1 MSVSIKVAEVV
12 RMIQICKLLVQ
23 IPITMSS
30 SSSNTNYSIV
40 TMFSGPNVNKSRDP
54 IDEPNAWIIYSGGII
69 SGVVLLELIL
79 VLLVVICRKY
89 QIRRKERAE
98 QEHVYYVRRGE
109 RQSTFDFT
117 GNFASR
123 ATYKDSIAS
132 EVEPQSRSNIAYN
145 VVTASNIASEVE
157 PQSRSNIAYNVVTAS
172 NIASEVEPQSRSNI
186 AYNVVT
192 ASNIASEVEPQSRS
206 NIAYNVVS
214 VPSSGPSAA
223 HCDDHTSRELET
235 LERDKVTA
243 KEQAKETQSKQ
254 KEYPNI
260 VVTGPVLVGPN
271 SSHELSPPASDE
283 STTGDQNA
291 STLSG
296 EIPPLQMKS
305 RKIRVAGISSSVNQP
320 QLDQESEME
329 HAYEVL
335 DELQKQ
341 IHILS
346 QSIPM
351 LDVFGNEVAPGPS
364 KIKPAAPKISR
375 SIPTLLDMAGYEDL
389 DAVRPN
395 QAQAFPKVKRKPVQV
410 QSGIDFGTDFCA
422 NKTSEECPQLVPP
435 HTTESLY
442 TAAQKKQSITRAG
455 IGEKTK
461 PGEPVYSV
469 VQKKMK
475 AFSVS
480 DLTEDPPPVPPMT
493 AEALYTAVQKPKKT
507 STRYYSAIITN
518 ESLPQSATLYDNEE
532 EIPPIKAPLSM
543 DVYKQSKEE
552 ASKSGGLTQVQ
563 LNKEGHSL
571 SLHMYPSTVEGSCP
585 STYIYDDEL
594 QTDL

>member
-23 IPITMSS
+23 IPITMSLNS
-30 SSSNTNYSIV
+30 LNTNYSIV

-98 QEHVYYVRRGE
+98 QEHVYYVKRGE
-109 RQSTFDFT
+109 RRSTFDFT

-186 AYNVVT
+186 AYNVV
-192 ASNIASEVEPQSRS
+192 
-206 NIAYNVVS
+206 S
-214 VPSSGPSAA
+214 VPSSRPSAA

-235 LERDKVTA
+235 LEGDKVTA

-271 SSHELSPPASDE
+271 SSHEVSPPASDE

-395 QAQAFPKVKRKPVQV
+395 QAQAFPKVKRKPAQV

-543 DVYKQSKEE
+543 DIYKQSKEE
-552 ASKSGGLTQVQ
+552 ASKSGGQTQVQ
-563 LNKEGHSL
+563 LNQEGHSL
-571 SLHMYPSTVEGSCP
+571 SLHMYPTTVEGSCP